1 MKYNLHKKFKRIPLI
16 IILCTLLISS
26 LFSSCL
32 KGSGPDV
39 SSNPSSIVSALSVI
53 NASPDS
59 PTLEF
64 VLDNKRVQKFAYPD
78 TKIKYFPVFLGYH
91 LARIYEADKLY
102 SPLYELELNLFQGKF
117 YSVYI
122 AGKKDT
128 LTSLTVEDDIN
139 IPSSGNAKI
148 RFINLSP
155 DASALN
161 FYIKPDSV
169 LASNKKFKEYTSFQE
184 VKAGNYNASIKS
196 YEGNSIDLP
205 IDLKI
210 ENGKIYTIWAK
221 GLMETTVEEET
232 FGYSV
237 VVHNLD

>member
-1 MKYNLHKKFKRIPLI
+1 MKHDIHKKFQSTPLI
-16 IILCTLLISS
+16 IFTCVLLLSFS
-26 LFSSCL
+26 HSSCL
-32 KGSGPDV
+32 RDSGPGAGSDI
-39 SSNPSSIVSALSVI
+39 NSIVSALSVI
-53 NASPDS
+53 NASPNS

-64 VLDNKRVQKFAYPD
+64 VLDNKRVQKFSYPE
-78 TKIKYFPVFLGYH
+78 TRINYFPVFLGYH

-117 YSVYI
+117 YSIYI
-122 AGKKDT
+122 TGKINA
-128 LTSLTVEDDIN
+128 LTSLTVEDDMN

-155 DASALN
+155 DASALD
-161 FYIKPDSV
+161 FYIKPDSI

-184 VKAGNYNASIKS
+184 VKSGNYSAIIKS
-196 YEGNSIDLP
+196 HEGNLIDLP

-221 GLMETTVEEET
+221 GLIETALEEEA
-232 FGYSV
+232 FGYSII
-237 VVHNLD
+237 VHNLE